1 MCKMEYKKNQKIR
14 FYDVRGFINTGCIKA
29 IIRWDEK
36 IYYKV
41 YANNFI
47 YEITEKE
54 IVEILN

>member
-1 MCKMEYKKNQKIR
+1 MEYKKNQEIR
-14 FYDVRGFINTGCIKA
+14 FYDVRGFVNNGHIKEV
-29 IIRWDEK
+29 IRWGEK

-54 IVEILN
+54 IVEILD

>member
-1 MCKMEYKKNQKIR
+1 MEYKKNQKIR